1 MKTSR
6 VLIKGVILWYNLF
19 HLLLKAYF
27 YSSCEFSPYARSFL
41 HMSVLYIKLSVCLT
55 MTEYNG
61 LHMVGCIFLL
71 HSNLDVLVNV
81 CLWLR
86 FQMPV
91 GGLFSGPGCM
101 CSFRIEWKQKVG
113 GLRETT
119 QNNLCKKI
127 SIAPVLLCKSDSMKI
142 ACLNF
147 FREKSGCFECI
158 SLPIWGRQ
166 CSGKLVRGLWIG
178 NQGWIL

>member
-1 MKTSR
+1 MKMKTSR
-6 VLIKGVILWYNLF
+6 VLINRVILWYNLF
-19 HLLLKAYF
+19 HLILEAYF

-41 HMSVLYIKLSVCLT
+41 HMPVLYIKLSACLT

-61 LHMVGCIFLL
+61 LHMVGHVFLL

-101 CSFRIEWKQKVG
+101 CSFRIEWKQKVWG
-113 GLRETT
+113 PRETI
-119 QNNLCKKI
+119 QNNLCKKYLLHQFYFASLI
-127 SIAPVLLCKSDSMKI
+127 LWKLPVNTFSENK
-142 ACLNF
+142 AGVLNAF
-147 FREKSGCFECI
+147 PFLSGEDT
-158 SLPIWGRQ
+158 
-166 CSGKLVRGLWIG
+166 V
-178 NQGWIL
+178 